1 MPEMLF
7 VQNTTTPSIL
17 LAGLDD
23 RATDQL
29 CRINNTATGAYL
41 PQGSIFSLEDDSL
54 ATNIRAYLN
63 YLPAPQRQCI
73 GNLAQACGNETLAL
87 AAFFDR
93 YFSDE
98 NTQKLNSII
107 GAASTAAVARLD
119 NFEKAIVNYQ
129 KSLNGLRTLIASN
142 NHGRGQAAAIQQ
154 AKVRVREAY
163 AELKARYGIELQ
175 KFSPEAVRAKNRGT
189 AFSNAERGITL
200 ATRNPNSPKVDV
212 RLNIEGQLQA
222 SQLARMGK
230 LVNGLGNTAIVV
242 DAGLRVVKVMDIEAE
257 GGDWM
262 REGAK
267 QMTGFGAGA
276 AGGMVAGRAVFAGG
290 TWLAV
295 QAGLTLAGPVGW
307 IVLGGIFSASLI
319 GGYLVGSYVDSK
331 AQEKSERLMNTLEY

>member
-17 LAGLDD
+17 LTGLDD
-23 RATDQL
+23 RSADQL
-29 CRINNTATGAYL
+29 CRINNTASGAYL
-41 PQGSIFSLEDDSL
+41 QQGSIFSLEDDSF

-98 NTQKLNSII
+98 NTQKLNSNI

-129 KSLNGLRTLIASN
+129 KSLNGLRTLITSN

-200 ATRNPNSPKVDV
+200 ATRNPNSPKTDV
-212 RLNIEGQLQA
+212 RLNVEGQLQA

-230 LVNGLGNTAIVV
+230 LMNRLGNTAIVV

-267 QMTGFGAGA
+267 QMTGFGFGA
-276 AGGMVAGRAVFAGG
+276 AAGMFFGKITFAGG
-290 TWLAV
+290 TAIAL

-307 IVLGGIFSASLI
+307 LVLGAVFATSFAV
-319 GGYLVGSYVDSK
+319 GYVVGSK
-331 AQEKSERLMNTLEY
+331 ADDLGQIASDRLMEVF

>member
-107 GAASTAAVARLD
+107 GAASTCLL
-119 NFEKAIVNYQ
+119 Y
-129 KSLNGLRTLIASN
+129 T
-142 NHGRGQAAAIQQ
+142 
-154 AKVRVREAY
+154 
-163 AELKARYGIELQ
+163 
-175 KFSPEAVRAKNRGT
+175 SP
-189 AFSNAERGITL
+189 
-200 ATRNPNSPKVDV
+200 SP
-212 RLNIEGQLQA
+212 R
-222 SQLARMGK
+222 
-230 LVNGLGNTAIVV
+230 
-242 DAGLRVVKVMDIEAE
+242 
-257 GGDWM
+257 
-262 REGAK
+262 
-267 QMTGFGAGA
+267 
-276 AGGMVAGRAVFAGG
+276 
-290 TWLAV
+290 
-295 QAGLTLAGPVGW
+295 
-307 IVLGGIFSASLI
+307 
-319 GGYLVGSYVDSK
+319 DS
-331 AQEKSERLMNTLEY
+331 

>member
-23 RATDQL
+23 RSADQL
-29 CRINNTATGAYL
+29 CRVNNTATGAYL
-41 PQGSIFSLEDDSL
+41 QQGSIFSLEDDSL
-54 ATNIRAYLN
+54 STNIRAYLN

-142 NHGRGQAAAIQQ
+142 NHGRGQSAAVQQ

-200 ATRNPNSPKVDV
+200 ATRNANSPKVDV
-212 RLNIEGQLQA
+212 RLNVEGQLQA

-230 LVNGLGNTAIVV
+230 LVNRLGNTAIVV

-267 QMTGFGAGA
+267 QMTGFGFGA
-276 AGGMVAGRAVFAGG
+276 AAGMFFGKITFAGG
-290 TWLAV
+290 TAIAL

-307 IVLGGIFSASLI
+307 LVLGAIFATSFTV
-319 GGYLVGSYVDSK
+319 GYVVGSK
-331 AQEKSERLMNTLEY
+331 ADDLGQIASDRLLEIF

>member
-23 RATDQL
+23 RSADQL
-29 CRINNTATGAYL
+29 CRVNNTATGAYL
-41 PQGSIFSLEDDSL
+41 QQGSIFSLEDDSL
-54 ATNIRAYLN
+54 STNIRAYLN

-163 AELKARYGIELQ
+163 AELKTRYGIELQ

-200 ATRNPNSPKVDV
+200 ATRNANSPKVDV
-212 RLNIEGQLQA
+212 RLNVEGQLQA

-230 LVNGLGNTAIVV
+230 LVNRLGNTAIVV

-267 QMTGFGAGA
+267 QMTGFGLGA
-276 AGGMVAGRAVFAGG
+276 AFGMGSGKLTFAGG
-290 TWLAV
+290 TYLAV
-295 QAGLTLAGPVGW
+295 QAGLTFAGPIGW
-307 IVLGGIFSASLI
+307 MLLGGIFAGSLAV
-319 GGYLVGSYVDSK
+319 GYFVGSKVDSLSQDG
-331 AQEKSERLMNTLEY
+331 AEWIMRSVD

>member
-1 MPEMLF
+1 M
-7 VQNTTTPSIL
+7 QNRLSP
-17 LAGLDD
+17 
-23 RATDQL
+23 
-29 CRINNTATGAYL
+29 
-41 PQGSIFSLEDDSL
+41 PV
-54 ATNIRAYLN
+54 TNIRAYLN

-142 NHGRGQAAAIQQ
+142 NRGRGQAAAIQQ

-163 AELKARYGIELQ
+163 AELKTRYGIELQ

-222 SQLARMGK
+222 SQLARMAK

-267 QMTGFGAGA
+267 QMTGFGFGA
-276 AGGMVAGRAVFAGG
+276 AAGMFFGKITFAGG
-290 TWLAV
+290 AAIAV

-307 IVLGGIFSASLI
+307 LVLGAIFATSFTV
-319 GGYLVGSYVDSK
+319 GYVVGSK
-331 AQEKSERLMNTLEY
+331 ADDLGQIASDRLMEIF

>member
-17 LAGLDD
+17 LTGLDD
-23 RATDQL
+23 RSADQL
-29 CRINNTATGAYL
+29 CRINNTASGAYL
-41 PQGSIFSLEDDSL
+41 QQGSIFSLEDDSL

-129 KSLNGLRTLIASN
+129 KSLNGLRTLIASS

-163 AELKARYGIELQ
+163 AELKTRYGIELQ

-200 ATRNPNSPKVDV
+200 ATRNANSPKVDV
-212 RLNIEGQLQA
+212 RLNVEGQLQA

-230 LVNGLGNTAIVV
+230 LVNRLGNTAIVV

-267 QMTGFGAGA
+267 QMTGFGFGA
-276 AGGMVAGRAVFAGG
+276 AAGMFFGKITFAGG
-290 TWLAV
+290 AAIAV

-307 IVLGGIFSASLI
+307 LVLGAIFATSFTV
-319 GGYLVGSYVDSK
+319 GFVVGSK
-331 AQEKSERLMNTLEY
+331 ADDLGKIASDRLMEIF